1 MRFEDEELEFMDKVN
16 HLMEDIHDH
25 SNDIFEALM
34 DERKADVVTQC
45 QSLPQILRKLI
56 KTYKSPTTTPTP

>member
-16 HLMEDIHDH
+16 HLMENIHDH

-34 DERKADVVTQC
+34 DERKEDVVTQC
-45 QSLPQILRKLI
+45 QSLTQILRKLI
-56 KTYKSPTTTPTP
+56 KTYKS

>member
-16 HLMEDIHDH
+16 HLMESIHDH

-45 QSLPQILRKLI
+45 QSLTQILRKLI
-56 KTYKSPTTTPTP
+56 KTYKS